1 VVKIGIDATSVWGLD
16 DGLLNGMILY
26 TVHLTRDL
34 ISTDSENTYF
44 VYCRGKLPSVFEH
57 HGSNAHFI
65 ELPSKNRKFL
75 MQWTLPRAARRDG
88 VDVMF
93 YPYNSGALFSGVP
106 SVVTIHD
113 LHPFVIRERFEK
125 IHNVE
130 KKGETLSAAFN
141 RVYWK
146 QMLRQSCARSTRV
159 IAVSETTKSD
169 IVRVFGTPADKVDV
183 VHEAADKQRF
193 NEDSD
198 GVDRAAFI
206 AKHGLP
212 NRYVLVVGTH
222 AYKNIEG
229 VIAAFK
235 LAKRD
240 GLGSIGLVIAGNKAW
255 LGGDVLKLATESAL
269 ADDIVLTGFFPDA
282 DLKYLYQ
289 FAELFLF
296 PSFYEGFGLPI
307 LEAFSC
313 GTPVIT
319 SDRGAMPEVAGEAA
333 VLVDPNDHRQI
344 ADKIRDVISDQH
356 LQNDMSRAGLKR
368 ASQFSWER
376 AARET
381 RESLLEAATAD

>member
-1 VVKIGIDATSVWGLD
+1 MKIGIDATSVWGLD

-26 TVHLTRDL
+26 TVQLTRNL
-34 ISTDSENTYF
+34 ISSDSENSYC
-44 VYCRGKLPSVFEH
+44 VYCRGKIPSVFE
-57 HGSNAHFI
+57 GYVDKARFV

-75 MQWTLPRAARRDG
+75 MQWTLPRAARRDR

-93 YPYNSGALFSGVP
+93 YPYNSGALFSGMP

-125 IHNVE
+125 IHSLE

-141 RVYWK
+141 QVYWK

-169 IVRVFGTPADKVDV
+169 IVQIFGTPGSKVDV
-183 VHEAADKQRF
+183 VHEAADNQRF
-193 NEDSD
+193 NTDSD
-198 GVDRAAFI
+198 GVDRSAFLM
-206 AKHGLP
+206 KHGLP
-212 NRYVLVVGTH
+212 DRYILVVGTH

-229 VIAAFK
+229 IIAAFK
-235 LAKRD
+235 EAKQD
-240 GLGSIGLVIAGNKAW
+240 GLGPIGLVIAGNKAW
-255 LGGDVLKLATESAL
+255 LGDDVLELASDSAL
-269 ADDIVLTGFFPDA
+269 ADDLVLTGFFPDA

-289 FAELFLF
+289 FADLFLF

-319 SDRGAMPEVAGEAA
+319 SDRGAMPEVAGNAA

-344 ADKIRDVISDQH
+344 AEKIRDVVSNRE
-356 LQNDMSRAGLKR
+356 LQDDLSRAGLER
-368 ASQFSWER
+368 ASQFSWAR

-381 RESLLEAATAD
+381 RESLFSAASVR